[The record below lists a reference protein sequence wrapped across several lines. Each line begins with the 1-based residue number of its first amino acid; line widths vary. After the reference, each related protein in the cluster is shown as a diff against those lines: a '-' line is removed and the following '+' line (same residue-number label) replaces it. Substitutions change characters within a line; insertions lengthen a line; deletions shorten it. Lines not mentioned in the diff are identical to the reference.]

1 MENLECDSL
10 DALDEYWAEEY
21 EQDYVKPS
29 SDSKFNFIDAFDK
42 AKIIAIILIALLAF
56 NLLPVGISRANTGTL
71 NTTDKPETTINTSS
85 SAASDYLTSNTINES
100 NVTSVKAAN
109 EPPQIKGSLNAG
121 GFVNEP
127 FTWNYSFY
135 VSDPDGDEITATSD
149 DPHITWDGLVATFN
163 YSDVGDYPVKLTF
176 VDSHGANVSGTGI
189 IKIVERRE
197 NEFIRAAHGGEL
209 KDSNGHIDV
218 NKTIEALKKVYA
230 NAIVLEPAYDKQWED
245 ILNFLPAANENNI
258 KVFLILPDARRGV
271 CSPGETAPD
280 PDASPWYCD
289 FPKPYGK
296 NYVNWIE
303 ELANLSLEYPVF
315 EGVFIDDFEHG
326 IPIRK
331 YSSGY
336 AGFTIEYIKEV
347 MQAKNRINPN
357 FKFLPGIYLSRGLSD
372 FIIYFWKSSEGG
384 YAMLSTTIN
393 YPGIVNNASLKL
405 ITHPI
410 GDSQYDEQ
418 ILINNKVVYDSSLEG
433 IQLVKTVDLTPY
445 DLSNTD
451 LKYKFIIHN
460 VSSQYPQH
468 WVTPLLSINGEKI
481 ETEWIFEKKGSFSYE
496 EYYDKIKPYYDLT
509 DGAIF
514 WSNFFDLIEP
524 ENEVVKEVLDI
535 AKERVGKN
543 KVIFGH
549 FYGAEPWKEP
559 VFPSDYYF
567 DTFAKINFQKTDG
580 VKPWYAFL
588 LPYYLNYSS
597 GIYSQPENDNPSYDF
612 RFHYPVRTSS
622 ELGFYHGI
630 KTEIALPESIS
641 DANISFKVTDDRS
654 KPTLKWVKELVIK
667 TGEFEQNFSCRSDES
682 CLWFR
687 ENKTIWWDSVGSDGV
702 EQQISE
708 DLLSY
713 ISPGEKITL
722 VLRMRADMF
731 YPPGMAHW
739 DVNVYVTKPKIM
751 INGEEVHANWSFV
764 SGNALESLW
773 LKSSEHIKELFREI
787 ALGPPGTLIGTVSSA
802 GNPIPNATVTAGEY
816 ETLTNESG
824 SYHMKLPPGTY
835 TVTASAEG
843 YEPASENVTIA
854 PGNNKTLNFSLS
866 PPSLPHTVYGFV
878 FLHNGTTPAVG
889 VDVTLAHEQ
898 GNLSTCTASDGS
910 YTFDLGNLPSYNDND
925 RLQITASSGES
936 FASANITVNTSVEPQ
951 KAPDLVLNIPPSISL
966 TSPASGA
973 LINSSSVTLQWTSSD
988 DDGDALSHTV
998 ILDGSSYDAGSSSSY
1013 TLALADGTHTWKVV
1027 VSDSFVSVE
1036 SATRTFTIDTTPPV
1050 VTIDPVTSP
1059 TSSTT
1064 QTISGSFIETGS
1076 GIARITVNGI
1086 PAEISGTTFYA
1097 NISLSE
1103 GENIITVIATDKA
1116 GNSDS
1121 QSTSIILLK
1130 SASISLAKAWNLL
1143 SLPLNLSIDAE
1154 TFGKKANATCI
1165 VAWNNTAKSY
1175 TSHVVGTASNLFDM
1189 KTGHGYW
1196 VSYPDTCGNVQID
1209 GLSISN
1215 VTYDLKRGWNLI
1227 GSMNGTA
1234 EEICSALGSSSITIW
1249 DEASQKYISHVA
1261 GLMSNNFNITR
1272 SEGCWVWVDSD
1283 TTIVV

>member
-1 MENLECDSL
+1 MKN
-10 DALDEYWAEEY
+10 
-21 EQDYVKPS
+21 
-29 SDSKFNFIDAFDK
+29 
-42 AKIIAIILIALLAF
+42 
-56 NLLPVGISRANTGTL
+56 
-71 NTTDKPETTINTSS
+71 
-85 SAASDYLTSNTINES
+85 
-100 NVTSVKAAN
+100 
-109 EPPQIKGSLNAG
+109 
-121 GFVNEP
+121 
-127 FTWNYSFY
+127 
-135 VSDPDGDEITATSD
+135 
-149 DPHITWDGLVATFN
+149 
-163 YSDVGDYPVKLTF
+163 
-176 VDSHGANVSGTGI
+176 
-189 IKIVERRE
+189 
-197 NEFIRAAHGGEL
+197 
-209 KDSNGHIDV
+209 
-218 NKTIEALKKVYA
+218 VYA

-258 KVFLILPDARRGV
+258 KVFLILPDARTGV
-271 CSPGETAPD
+271 GPCGFCEH
-280 PDASPWYCD
+280 WRCNL
-289 FPKPYGK
+289 PKPYCK
-296 NYVNWIE
+296 DYVKWME
-303 ELANLSLEYPVF
+303 VLANLSLQYPVL
-315 EGVFIDDFEHG
+315 EGVFIDDFECG
-326 IPIRK
+326 IFSNPQGN
-331 YSSGY
+331 YTHP
-336 AGFTIEYIKEV
+336 GFTVEYIEEV

-357 FKFLPGIYLSRGLSD
+357 FKFFPGIYLPRGYSD
-372 FIIYFWKSSEGG
+372 FKIGQKCEAPHNSYVS
-384 YAMLSTTIN
+384 LSTTVNYTNPVGNATLEFITHN
-393 YPGIVNNASLKL
+393 YPTSCYK
-405 ITHPI
+405 
-410 GDSQYDEQ
+410 EQ
-418 ILINNKVVYDSSLEG
+418 ILVNGEVIFEQSVDEEPMKW
-433 IQLVKTVDLTPY
+433 KKFDLTDY
-445 DLSNTD
+445 DLTNLTITYKIIKLGYVCYLSN
-451 LKYKFIIHN
+451 LVQISLY
-460 VSSQYPQH
+460 
-468 WVTPLLSINGEKI
+468 INGEEIPLNWSI
-481 ETEWIFEKKGSFSYE
+481 EGDACYDVL
-496 EYYDKIKPYYDLT
+496 EYYKLLRNYYNLT
-509 DGAIF
+509 DGVIF
-514 WSNFFDLIEP
+514 WSNAFDLVEP
-524 ENEVVKEVLDI
+524 ENEFIEELLNMAREKIGED
-535 AKERVGKN
+535 

-567 DTFAKINFQKTDG
+567 DTFAKINIQKTDG

-597 GIYSQPENDNPSYDF
+597 GIYSQPENQNPSYDF
-612 RFHYPVRTSS
+612 RFHYPVLTSY
-622 ELGFYHGI
+622 ELGFYQGI
-630 KTEIALPESIS
+630 KTEITLPENIS
-641 DANISFKVTDDRS
+641 DASISFKIKDSYTGDSYYRRWS
-654 KPTLKWVKELVIK
+654 KELVVK
-667 TGEFEQNFSCRSDES
+667 SEEFEQNFSCSKGKN
-682 CLWFR
+682 CLWFK
-687 ENKTIWWDSVGSDGV
+687 ENGTLWWDFIAEDEGDQ
-702 EQQISE
+702 EILIPYEELSE
-708 DLLSY
+708 F
-713 ISPGEKITL
+713 ISPGDKITL
-722 VLRMRADMF
+722 VLRMRADEF
-731 YPPGMAHW
+731 RGAGSYPPNV
-739 DVNVYVTKPKIM
+739 DVYVTKPKIV

-787 ALGPPGTLIGTVSSA
+787 ALGPPGTLLGTVSSA

-843 YEPASENVTIA
+843 YEPASGNVTIA

-866 PPSLPHTVYGFV
+866 PPSLPHTIYGFV

-889 VDVTLAHEQ
+889 VDVALAHEQ
-898 GNLSTCTASDGS
+898 GNLSTSTASDGS

-925 RLQITASSGES
+925 RLQITAASGKS

-966 TSPASGA
+966 TSPASGT

-988 DDGDALSHTV
+988 DDGDVLSHTV

-1013 TLALADGTHTWKVV
+1013 TIALADGTHTWKVV

-1059 TSSTT
+1059 TNSTT

-1209 GLSISN
+1209 GILISN

-1261 GLMSNNFNITR
+1261 GLMSNNFDIAR